1 MRRDAPRLG
10 ARAGAES
17 EAVARRG
24 GGLRRGGGQR
34 GGRRGGRR
42 GACGRGRGCSSG
54 GGARRVGGGEGRGHL
69 GGSRRRR
76 PFLVVRSPIGRPRRC
91 LRPDRR
97 ARLAAGAGRPL
108 RAAREP
114 RSGKAVFLSPNRR
127 SRGHAHRRIR
137 PRSAASSCIPSY
149 ARGAI
154 EQLHNAA
161 PPAPRLASP
170 PRRLERTAAALA
182 AATRCSAQ
190 SHALLTALQRLP
202 AARGAR
208 QCACDSR
215 RPTGWRLLS

>member
-1 MRRDAPRLG
+1 MGATRRRDGRRVRALVAVPLLAAPLVAAAPCAQARRDA
-10 ARAGAES
+10 AGVGRVRRRH
-17 EAVARRG
+17 AVRVALG
-24 GGLRRGGGQR
+24 GG
-34 GGRRGGRR
+34 
-42 GACGRGRGCSSG
+42 
-54 GGARRVGGGEGRGHL
+54 
-69 GGSRRRR
+69 RRRR
-76 PFLVVRSPIGRPRRC
+76 PLLVVRSPLGRPRRC

-114 RSGKAVFLSPNRR
+114 RGGKTWFLSPNRR
-127 SRGHAHRRIR
+127 SRGHALRGTR
-137 PRSAASSCIPSY
+137 PHSAVSSGIIPSY
-149 ARGAI
+149 SRGAI

-161 PPAPRLASP
+161 LPPRGGLLL

-190 SHALLTALQRLP
+190 SHSLLTALQRLP

-215 RPTGWRLLS
+215 LADCLAAVELVMSSCHI